1 MKKYSDWFKVDLH
14 IHTDFSKTTKT
25 NDYQGNFDINLL
37 KQKLVENDVKLFSL
51 TDHNIINVDAYREYY
66 NTYSENDPKLL
77 IGCEFD
83 IIVPDSGTSKTYH
96 SLIIFENDTIADVEI
111 ISSKIESLYTR
122 NSLDF
127 LNRVITI
134 DEIYDLF
141 NGYDY
146 FFIPHAGN
154 TKSILDPYR
163 GYDMKLCQQMVL
175 LMQSAFEKVKE
186 STRQKYNEGF
196 DKLKTLDFQA
206 KDDIAYIN
214 FSDNHNCANYPCTNK
229 DGANHAF
236 YCIKGKPSF
245 ESLRFA
251 FIDPVSRIKKFEDV
265 ESLKSFNSYI
275 QEIKVAGNEAI
286 TDTIIEF
293 SPNLNVIIGGRS
305 SGKSLLFNI
314 IGNKLN
320 TPKHDLKKYNLNT
333 MGIKIKTSLDSDYKD
348 SIKINN
354 HEIIY
359 INQGDIVNYFENN
372 SLFDLINE
380 SGKSEEYKTAKEF
393 FAEKKQAFIE
403 KIKTLIEKYS
413 DLRDSLIS
421 NFTIHNKDI
430 VSVLSVS
437 YFFKQIENLEDK
449 SNSFI
454 DSDEIIKQLEI
465 YSEKF
470 IKDKNWSLTQDELKI
485 VSDFQLLVSQKKLDY
500 TNFKNRYSDKGSFIN
515 DVNSII
521 TIQNSK
527 LDNDGKEKGAADQ
540 RIILLRNNIAL
551 ILEKAGELEEI
562 CLDIETYKY
571 NFTQEILINDDVKV
585 VLEIEENEK
594 IKDKIL
600 DGLNGA
606 VTEESLYKNILG
618 LIYDETRIKNLP
630 DNSQENFRK
639 KINTQ
644 LKSVLEY
651 YEKPIE
657 FLNYNEGGSSKN
669 NSPGFNSEKYL
680 DTILRNGNSK
690 IVLIDQPEDNLGN
703 KFIIDKLINLIR
715 QIKFQKQ
722 IILVTHNPSVV
733 VYGDAENIILAEND
747 SNKITYKQLVLEDK
761 ESQKQIC
768 QVLDGG
774 QYIFDQRAKKYNIEK
789 LLKEINP

>member
-14 IHTDFSKTTKT
+14 IHTDFSKKTKT
-25 NDYQGNFDINLL
+25 NDYQGNFDINIL
-37 KQKLVENDVKLFSL
+37 KQKLINNSVKLFSL
-51 TDHNIINVDAYREYY
+51 TDHNIINVEAYKEYY
-66 NTYSENDPKLL
+66 NNNSENDPKLL

-83 IIVPDSGTSKTYH
+83 IIVPESGTDKTYH
-96 SLIIFENDTIADVEI
+96 SLIIFENDTFGDVEI
-111 ISSKIESLYTR
+111 ISSKIENLYTQ
-122 NSLDF
+122 NGLAF

-141 NGYDY
+141 NGFNY

-163 GYDMKLCQQMVL
+163 NFDMKLCQQMVL
-175 LMQSAFEKVKE
+175 LMQSAFEKVRE
-186 STRQKYNEGF
+186 ATRQKYNEGF
-196 DKLKTLDFQA
+196 DKLKSLDFQA

-214 FSDNHNCANYPCTNK
+214 FSDNHNCASYPCTNK
-229 DGANHAF
+229 DGENHKF

-251 FIDPVSRIKKFEDV
+251 FIDPVSRIKKFEEV
-265 ESLKSFNSYI
+265 EQLKSFNSYI
-275 QEIKVAGNEAI
+275 QDIKVSGNETI
-286 TDTIIEF
+286 TDNIIEF
-293 SPNLNVIIGGRS
+293 SPNLNVIVGGRS

-320 TPKHDLKKYNLNT
+320 TPKHDLKKYNLSTN
-333 MGIKIKTSLDSDYKD
+333 GIKIKTSLDSDYKD

-380 SGKSEEYKTAKEF
+380 SGKGEDYKKAKEF
-393 FAEKKQAFIE
+393 FTEKKLAFIE
-403 KIKTLIEKYS
+403 NIKTLIDKYS
-413 DLRDSLIS
+413 DLRNSLIS

-430 VSVLSVS
+430 NSVLSVS
-437 YFFKQIENLEDK
+437 YFFKQIENLQDK

-454 DSDEIIKQLEI
+454 DSDDTLKQLEI
-465 YSEKF
+465 FTEKF
-470 IKDKNWSLTQDELKI
+470 IKDKNWSLTSDELKI
-485 VSDFQLLVSQKKLDY
+485 VSDFQLLVSQKKSDY
-500 TNFKNRYSDKGSFIN
+500 DKFKNLYSDKGSFIN
-515 DVNSII
+515 DANSII
-521 TIQNSK
+521 TTQNSK
-527 LDNDGKEKGAADQ
+527 LDNDGKEKDTSNQ
-540 RIILLRNNIAL
+540 RILLLKNNIAL
-551 ILEKAGELEEI
+551 IIEKAKELEEI
-562 CLDIETYKY
+562 CLEIESYRY
-571 NFTQEILINDDVKV
+571 NFKKEIIINEDVNV
-585 VLEIEENEK
+585 VLEVEEKEN

-600 DGLNGA
+600 DGINGI
-606 VTEESLYKNILG
+606 VIEESLYKNILG
-618 LIYDETRIKNLP
+618 LIYDEKRIKHLP
-630 DNSQENFRK
+630 DNSAENFRK

-657 FLNYNEGGSSKN
+657 FLNYHEGGSSKN

-733 VYGDAENIILAEND
+733 VYGDAENIILAQND
-747 SNKITYKQLVLEDK
+747 NNKISYKQLVLEDK

-789 LLKEINP
+789 LLKEIMP